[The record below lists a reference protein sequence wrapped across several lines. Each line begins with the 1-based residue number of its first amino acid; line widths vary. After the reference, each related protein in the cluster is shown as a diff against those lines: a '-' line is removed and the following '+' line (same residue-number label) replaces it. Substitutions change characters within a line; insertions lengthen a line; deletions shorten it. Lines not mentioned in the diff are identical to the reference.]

1 MTAAAGTLATVPE
14 TEPSISPACC
24 VPSGAGVPGSE
35 SRVRI
40 LSSRSTSP
48 GDAPG
53 APDPLSA
60 MLCRAGLVPVTEEDP
75 DADTVVVV
83 LAPTVEEALSRRP
96 PGEHRAL
103 LVCDTVTPS
112 GLRRAIR
119 CGVPAVLCAAGLTP
133 EQLGAAVRG
142 ARRGE
147 GRLPYPPLARLL
159 AAGDVPGPVE
169 LTPGQTRVLTLVADG
184 YANADIA
191 RRIGCS
197 EHTVKN
203 TVHEVMG
210 RLQARNRA
218 HAVATAVRT
227 GLV

>member
-1 MTAAAGTLATVPE
+1 
-14 TEPSISPACC
+14 
-24 VPSGAGVPGSE
+24 
-35 SRVRI
+35 
-40 LSSRSTSP
+40 
-48 GDAPG
+48 
-53 APDPLSA
+53 
-60 MLCRAGLVPVTEEDP
+60 MLRRAGLLPVPEGVRDG
-75 DADTVVVV
+75 DTVVVV
-83 LAPTVEEALSRRP
+83 VAPTVEEALSHRP
-96 PGEHRAL
+96 SGEHRAL
-103 LVCDTVTPS
+103 FVCDTVTPS

-142 ARRGE
+142 VRRGE

-159 AAGDVPGPVE
+159 AAGEAPGPVG

-203 TVHEVMG
+203 TVHEVMS